1 MTQPHPLKFQDP
13 KIAKLYRDVPAEQ
26 IARLREFRATQTWKE
41 TTIRGVAWR
50 YLDVGQG
57 APTLLIPPGALG
69 TAESGWQ
76 TISHFAERGYRVI
89 APSYPP
95 SITTMNELVDGL
107 AGVMDRAEVGKAHV
121 LGGSYGGVVAQVF
134 VRRHPDR
141 TEKLVVSHA
150 GCPDPERGR
159 KIAGA
164 LRWLRLLPMGLLR
177 AIVKKRLAGLLPE
190 GHAAAAMLAAY
201 VNEVMTYEAT
211 KAGLLNGFRRAA
223 DFDLNTTFTPEDLAD
238 WPGRMLLI
246 MADDDPS
253 TPEPVRQAMQA
264 LYPQAEVH
272 MFHGTGHAAPILK
285 QEKYYSVLETFLE
298 K

>member
-13 KIAKLYRDVPAEQ
+13 KIAKLYQDVPAE
-26 IARLREFRATQTWKE
+26 ALERLREFRATQTYKE
-41 TTIRGVAWR
+41 TSIGGDWR
-50 YLDVGQG
+50 YLDVGRG
-57 APTLLIPPGALG
+57 SPTLLVLAGALG

-76 TISHFAERGYRVI
+76 TILHFAERGYRVI

-95 SITTMNELVDGL
+95 SITTMNELADGVV
-107 AGVMDRAEVGKAHV
+107 GVMDREAIPKAHV

-134 VRRHPDR
+134 VRRHPER
-141 TEKLVVSHA
+141 TERLVVSHA

-164 LRWLRLLPMGLLR
+164 LRWLRLLPMALLR
-177 AIVKKRLAGLLPE
+177 AIVRKRLAGLLPE
-190 GHAAAAMLAAY
+190 GPAGAMLAAY
-201 VNEVMTYEAT
+201 VAEVLTYQTT
-211 KAGLLNGFRRAA
+211 KTGLLNGYRRVV
-223 DFDLNTTFTPEDLAD
+223 DFDLNGSFTPEDLAG
-238 WPGRMLLI
+238 WPGRILLI

-253 TPEPVRQAMQA
+253 TPEPVRRAMQT

-272 MFHGTGHAAPILK
+272 LFHGTGHAAPILR
-285 QEKYYSVLETFLE
+285 QEEYYSVLETFFE